1 MTFNL
6 SPYKKANMNSLQT
19 LALAALCAWAV
30 AGTGHAAGTTAAQQL
45 AHWNAQAGSSGQADK
60 GKAFFAARHGGEW
73 SCASC
78 HGAPPTVQGQ
88 HAGTGKSIAPLA
100 PAFNPKGFTDTAKV
114 DKWFRRNCKDVLSR
128 ECTAIEKSD
137 VLAYLNALKP

>member
-1 MTFNL
+1 MTVNP
-6 SPYKKANMNSLQT
+6 SPHKKATMNSLQT
-19 LALAALCAWAV
+19 LSLAALCTWGA
-30 AGTGHAAGTTAAQQL
+30 AGTGHAADTTAAQQL
-45 AHWNAQAGSSGQADK
+45 AHWNAQAGSPGQADK

-128 ECTAIEKSD
+128 ECTAIEKAD